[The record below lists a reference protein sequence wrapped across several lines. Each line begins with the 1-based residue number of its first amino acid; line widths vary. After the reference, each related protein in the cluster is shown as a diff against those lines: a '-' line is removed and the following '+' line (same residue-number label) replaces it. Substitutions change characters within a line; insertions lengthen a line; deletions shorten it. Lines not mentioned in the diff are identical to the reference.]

1 MSMLGTIELESL
13 AIPCIVGIF
22 PFERIQEQP
31 VFASIA
37 MDLDFAPAAASESV
51 DDTVDYAALAES
63 IHALVREA
71 KFQLIETMAE
81 EIAKH
86 ILSAHPQVESVRVAV
101 HKPQAVPQAKDTR
114 VRVARS
120 R

>member
-1 MSMLGTIELESL
+1 MLGTIELESL

-22 PFERIQEQP
+22 PFERAQEQP
-31 VFASIA
+31 VFVSMG
-37 MDLDFAPAAASESV
+37 MDLDFAPAAASESIH
-51 DDTVDYAALAES
+51 DTVDYAALAQS
-63 IHALVREA
+63 IHELVREA

-86 ILSAHPQVESVRVAV
+86 ILSSHSQVEVVRVTV

-114 VRVARS
+114 VRVTRS

>member
-1 MSMLGTIELESL
+1 MLGTIELDSL

-31 VFASIA
+31 VLVSLA
-37 MDLDFAPAAASESV
+37 MDLDFAPAAASESIE
-51 DDTVDYAALAES
+51 DTVDYATLAES
-63 IHALVREA
+63 IHHLVREA

-81 EIAKH
+81 EIARFVLASH
-86 ILSAHPQVESVRVAV
+86 LQIETIRVTV
-101 HKPQAVPQAKDTR
+101 HKPGAVPQAKDTR
-114 VRVARS
+114 VSVKRS